1 MTMLEVCQ
9 LILEVCS
16 IGGNGAT
23 CLLGDELVLCIE
35 TTVHSKV
42 MKCKLE
48 DTNYEQVYT
57 RIAVLVRDSYA
68 ENQMILREEINSFS
82 ETSQ

>member
-1 MTMLEVCQ
+1 MPEVCQ
-9 LILEVCS
+9 LILELCS

-35 TTVHSKV
+35 TTVRSKV

-68 ENQMILREEINSFS
+68 ENQMILREGINSFS